1 MRLRRSSCTIDSDV
15 SKPPY
20 YDELLIMLTR
30 QKRVTIN
37 RETEQMLR
45 IDIQSLNGVAKLHCS
60 GRVVFGV
67 EVEMLRTMVLS
78 RSEASV
84 RIDLARVEQIDATG
98 LGLLVEL
105 QAWAKATRRKLTL
118 LDPSEHV
125 WRLIILTKLYSLLEI
140 SYSDVIELN
149 GESDEC
155 GRRQMI
161 A

>member
-1 MRLRRSSCTIDSDV
+1 MHPERNSCTIDSEV

-20 YDELLIMLTR
+20 YELLTILTR

-37 RETEQMLR
+37 REKEQMLR
-45 IDIQSLNGVAKLHCS
+45 IDIQSLNGVANLHCS

-67 EVEMLRTMVLS
+67 EVEMLRTMALS
-78 RSEASV
+78 RPEACV

-105 QAWAKATRRKLTL
+105 QAWAKATKRQLTF
-118 LDPSEHV
+118 LDPSEQV
-125 WRLIILTKLYSLLEI
+125 WRLIILTKLYSSLEI
-140 SYSDVIELN
+140 SYSDEIELR
-149 GESDEC
+149 GEGNQC
-155 GRRQMI
+155 ARREMI